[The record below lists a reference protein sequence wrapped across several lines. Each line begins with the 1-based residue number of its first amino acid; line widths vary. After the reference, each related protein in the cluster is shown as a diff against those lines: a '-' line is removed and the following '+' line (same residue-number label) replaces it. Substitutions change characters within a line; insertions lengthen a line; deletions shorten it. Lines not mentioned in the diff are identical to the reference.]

1 MSASLY
7 WPSRNAEGMITLKK
21 SNIRDNSFEIV
32 GIEAVGP
39 APGQSETRHSERIY
53 AKNDDI

>member
-1 MSASLY
+1 
-7 WPSRNAEGMITLKK
+7 MITLKK